1 MPPREHQH
9 KMGGERSEDNSKCK
23 LLVIG
28 AGLGRT
34 GTLST
39 RSALEHLLGHPCYHG
54 AVPAGEKPEH
64 VLPWIKVFTSG
75 KLEPEMANE
84 LLEGYSAGLDVT
96 IYNRYKQL
104 MEIYPDA
111 KVLLTV
117 RDPERWFASYTVLQT
132 IIGTLIQQPYAGV
145 RTAMG
150 LGYKNEFLR
159 EVLMAQNGIQG
170 RVNRAMLAGKEEAVE
185 VFNSHVA
192 EVKAYVPADRLL
204 VFDVREGWTPL
215 CKFLDRPVPDIPFPN
230 VNDTATMR
238 RSSNIIRIVCW
249 FVVLVVPMALA
260 FFVPR
265 CETLAGSILVT
276 ALLLAIVPAS
286 GQLLRARSQQHWA
299 ASQHKK

>member
-1 MPPREHQH
+1 M
-9 KMGGERSEDNSKCK
+9 
-23 LLVIG
+23 LVIG
-28 AGLGRT
+28 AGLCRT

-39 RSALEHLLGHPCYHG
+39 RSALEHLLGHPCYHA
-54 AVPAGEKPEH
+54 AVPIAERPEH
-64 VLPWIKVFTSG
+64 VLPWVNVFTSG
-75 KLEPEMANE
+75 KLEPETAHK
-84 LLEGYSAGLDVT
+84 LLAGYSAGLDVT
-96 IYNRYKQL
+96 IFTWYKQL

-117 RDPERWFASYTVLQT
+117 RDPERWFASYKVLQT

-204 VFDVREGWTPL
+204 VFDVREGWAPL

-299 ASQHKK
+299 ASQQKK

>member
-1 MPPREHQH
+1 
-9 KMGGERSEDNSKCK
+9 MGVENLEDNSKCK

-54 AVPAGEKPEH
+54 AVPIAEKIEH

-75 KLEPEMANE
+75 KLEPEVANN
-84 LLEGYSAGLDVT
+84 LLAGYSAGLDIT
-96 IYNRYKQL
+96 FFNWYKQL

-117 RDPERWFASYTVLQT
+117 RDPERWFASYSVLQT
-132 IIGTLIQQPYAGV
+132 IFGTFTQQPYAGV
-145 RTAMG
+145 MTAMG
-150 LGYKNEFLR
+150 LGHITKFSR
-159 EVLMAQNGIQG
+159 EVLMVPNAPGILG

-192 EVKAYVPADRLL
+192 EVKAHVPADKLL
-204 VFDVREGWTPL
+204 VFDVRDGWAPL
-215 CKFLDRPVPDIPFPN
+215 CEFLDRPVPDFPFPN
-230 VNDTATMR
+230 VNDTAMMR
-238 RSSNIIRIVCW
+238 LSFNIIRIVCW
-249 FVVLVVPMALA
+249 LVVLVVPLALA

-265 CETLAGSILVT
+265 CETLAGSILVA
-276 ALLLAIVPAS
+276 ALLLGIVPAS
-286 GQLLRARSQQHWA
+286 GRFLLAVIQKHA
-299 ASQHKK
+299 GKKK

>member
-1 MPPREHQH
+1 
-9 KMGGERSEDNSKCK
+9 MGGEKSEDNSKCK

-96 IYNRYKQL
+96 IYNWYKQL

-117 RDPERWFASYTVLQT
+117 RDPERWFASYKVLQT

-299 ASQHKK
+299 ASQQKK